1 MSARRRIAA
10 PLVAALA
17 LSVTACAP
25 ALPETVVP
33 GSAVTVGWPGAFTS
47 GNPEAA
53 PTPGNL
59 DVAAMTRDGFGDL
72 VDGEFVADSSF
83 GAVSIVSDDPFTV
96 RYDLREPAW
105 SDGIP
110 LDAADLLL
118 GWAAASGFIDVTPPS
133 VDGSATAGDA
143 LPTDAATQVPRI
155 DEFARAIEVTYPTA
169 IDDWQS
175 RLTVAVPAHVVA
187 ASALG
192 VEDPMEAKQALITA
206 IEQDDTA
213 ALASIAEV
221 WREGFTVGGKVSDGA
236 LISSGPFR
244 VDEVAADAQG
254 RSLTLV
260 PNAAYRGAATPKVA
274 KIELVPA
281 GADPVAEVGAGV
293 DVVQVAPLAANREA
307 IDDLERRDFPVDTT
321 HDGTVWTLLLRPG
334 GVFSATPA
342 RAAFLRAIPS
352 AALMERGA
360 GAWASAYTASS
371 ALLAA
376 PGGRAYDII
385 VEDAGF
391 AAALTGADDSGRE
404 REAAGIAAGTPV
416 CIVFDRADEFAAG
429 AFSAA
434 RDAAAEAGWN
444 VGDCGA
450 EDLAGALEQGGWEA
464 ALVRVTIP
472 QTADEIGAQW
482 GTDGLA
488 SLVGLADPAV
498 DALIGQLATTTDV
511 YAERDVRA
519 QIEAAII
526 RDAVALP
533 IALNP
538 VITVTD
544 KSVAGIAARDGRGAS
559 LTAGAVQWEVI
570 P

>member
-10 PLVAALA
+10 PLAVALA
-17 LSVTACAP
+17 LSITACTP
-25 ALPETVVP
+25 ALPESVVP
-33 GSAVTVGWPGAFTS
+33 GSVVTVGWSGTFTS
-47 GNPEAA
+47 GNTEAA

-59 DVAAMTRDGFGDL
+59 DVAAMTRAGFGDA
-72 VDGEFVADSSF
+72 VDGEFVADESF

-118 GWAAASGFIDVTPPS
+118 GWAAVSGFLDVTPTS
-133 VDGSATAGDA
+133 EAGVAAADDA
-143 LPTDAATQVPRI
+143 RPTDAAPEVPRI
-155 DEFARAIEVTYPTA
+155 DEFARAIEVTYPA
-169 IDDWQS
+169 PIDDWQS
-175 RLTVAVPAHVVA
+175 HLTVAVPAHVVA

-206 IEQDDTA
+206 IQQDDTD
-213 ALASIAEV
+213 ALATIAEV
-221 WREGFTVGGKVSDGA
+221 WAQGFAVGEKVPAAA

-244 VDEVAADAQG
+244 VDEVAADAEG

-260 PNAAYRGAATPKVA
+260 PNPAYRGTVTPKIA
-274 KIELVPA
+274 KIELVPSS
-281 GADPVAEVGAGV
+281 ADPVSQIGSGMN
-293 DVVQVAPLAANREA
+293 VVQVEPLAANREQ
-307 IDDLERRDFPVDTT
+307 IDDLERRDFPVDAT
-321 HDGTVWTLLLRPG
+321 HDGTVWTLLLRPA
-334 GVFSATPA
+334 GVFSATAA

-352 AALMERGA
+352 AALLERGA
-360 GAWASAYTASS
+360 GVWSSAYTASS

-376 PGGRAYDII
+376 PGSRAYDII
-385 VEDAGF
+385 AEDAGF
-391 AAALTGADDSGRE
+391 AAALTGADDSIQE

-416 CIVFDRADEFAAG
+416 CILFDRADEFAAG
-429 AFSAA
+429 AITAA
-434 RDAAAEAGWN
+434 RDAAAEAGWS
-444 VGDCGA
+444 VGDCGT
-450 EDLAGALEQGGWEA
+450 EDLPGALEQGGWDA
-464 ALVRVTIP
+464 ALVRVEIP

-482 GTDGLA
+482 GTDGRA

-498 DALIGQLATTTDV
+498 DALVGQLATTTDV
-511 YAERDVRA
+511 YAARDVRA
-519 QIEAAII
+519 QIEAALI

-533 IALNP
+533 IALSP

-544 KSVAGIAARDGRGAS
+544 KSVAGVAARDGRGAS
-559 LTAGAVQWEVI
+559 LTAGAVQWEVV